1 MDNTADYSAVYFYL
15 SKTIYQSQ
23 LVKPPSKKAAIMT
36 TTIDKTTEK
45 PKKTPQQKI
54 LSIIKTLLLYGLM
67 FAIIYTAVNWW
78 RQPVMPANPQL
89 QLTDYQGQSVDL
101 ASMSKDKPTLV
112 YFWGTWCPICSV
124 TSPTINTLAAEN
136 NYPIVTIA
144 IKSGSNQELHNYL
157 NEHNYN
163 FTTINDQEGAIFDD
177 WQGQVTPSY
186 VILKDGEM
194 TQGLTGIQP
203 KWSLKLRLWL
213 SSVF

>member
-1 MDNTADYSAVYFYL
+1 MTTDIESKQEKP
-15 SKTIYQSQ
+15 SKTP
-23 LVKPPSKKAAIMT
+23 KKKA
-36 TTIDKTTEK
+36 
-45 PKKTPQQKI
+45 
-54 LSIIKTLLLYGLM
+54 LSIIKNMLLYGLVFM
-67 FAIIYTAVNWW
+67 IIYTAINWW

-89 QLTDYQGQSVDL
+89 QLTDYQGQTVDL
-101 ASMSKDKPTLV
+101 AAMSRDKPTLV
-112 YFWGTWCPICSV
+112 YFWGTWCPVCRV

-136 NYPIVTIA
+136 NYPIVTVA
-144 IKSGSNQELHNYL
+144 IKSGSDQELDRYL

-163 FTTINDQEGAIFDD
+163 FTTINDQEGLIFDD

>member
-1 MDNTADYSAVYFYL
+1 
-15 SKTIYQSQ
+15 
-23 LVKPPSKKAAIMT
+23 MT

-101 ASMSKDKPTLV
+101 AEISKDKPTLV

-163 FTTINDQEGAIFDD
+163 FTTINDQEGAIFDN

>member
-36 TTIDKTTEK
+36 TTIDKKTEK

-54 LSIIKTLLLYGLM
+54 LSVLKTILLYGLM

-101 ASMSKDKPTLV
+101 AEMSKDKPTLV

-163 FTTINDQEGAIFDD
+163 FTTINDQEGAIFDN

>member
-1 MDNTADYSAVYFYL
+1 
-15 SKTIYQSQ
+15 
-23 LVKPPSKKAAIMT
+23 MT

-101 ASMSKDKPTLV
+101 AEMSKDKPTLV

-163 FTTINDQEGAIFDD
+163 FTTINDQEGAIFDN